1 MIPTSLGLPSSRSSW
16 AFLPSLLINRACLS
30 RLYSPFPQLQFP
42 VALIPTPVHPLSPC
56 FAGDIDISY
65 PDIIASL
72 PPRTQLATPRLLLS
86 LLATTIYLG
95 HSSLLR
101 EVLSL
106 ILRTIGP
113 GTIERYLSF
122 AVGGGIGDEEWDGQ
136 TEEGARGLEDVAKP
150 LAREMRHSSAGSSPR
165 KGRRARNSTDSAIS
179 TGKSDDEELKSEGPG
194 HGLGLGSGRRR
205 SKPSPLSFEPSSP
218 LDSHETDDEA
228 LPHFYGF
235 ASDKI
240 GEACCCFLTRW
251 GTEILTQEAKLDED
265 DPPWRVF
272 ARGGIHAKFVRALL
286 SSDSLFVRN
295 EMDRYRAARK
305 VLDLRRRGKED
316 EGDLGMSQLS
326 MATGSE
332 EDDSDWEDEEELE
345 KVFTD
350 GIYYTHMVCCLSV
363 D

>member
-1 MIPTSLGLPSSRSSW
+1 M
-16 AFLPSLLINRACLS
+16 NRVCLS

-42 VALIPTPVHPLSPC
+42 VALIPTPLHPLSPC

-95 HSSLLR
+95 HASLLR

-113 GTIERYLSF
+113 GTLERYLSF
-122 AVGGGIGDEEWDGQ
+122 AVGDGIGDEEWDGQ
-136 TEEGARGLEDVAKP
+136 AEEGARGLEDVAKP
-150 LAREMRHSSAGSSPR
+150 LAPGMKDDSAGSSPR

-179 TGKSDDEELKSEGPG
+179 SVKSDDEELKSEGPG
-194 HGLGLGSGRRR
+194 HGLGLGLGNGRRR

-251 GTEILTQEAKLDED
+251 GTEILYQEAKLDEQE
-265 DPPWRVF
+265 PLWRVF

-286 SSDSLFVRN
+286 SSDSLFVSN

-316 EGDLGMSQLS
+316 EGDLGMSHLS
-326 MATGSE
+326 MGTGSE

-350 GIYYTHMVCCLSV
+350 GIYYTHMVCPLLSCLSLA
-363 D
+363 DR